1 MEAVITKGDT
11 LKRRKLI
18 LKEVGK
24 GMNLVKLEPDSN
36 RWPEPNKWSEPNRWP
51 EPNKWSE
58 PKKQP
63 HF

>member
-1 MEAVITKGDT
+1 MEEVITKGDT

-36 RWPEPNKWSEPNRWP
+36 RWPEPNKWP
-51 EPNKWSE
+51 E